1 MLMDLS
7 QKLPSYITEKK
18 NITSLVIFTALFAL
32 VFINIY
38 SPFEVHSV
46 IVRAGKSL
54 KVENESLLL
63 LVSSSLIILTGV
75 LVVVISRIILYRIT
89 RKRGGIFLT
98 RYLLWIAAE
107 IILMA
112 VFYAVFE
119 ILFLDDPR
127 AFLETFKVS
136 IQNTA
141 LVLLLP
147 YSISWL
153 YLSWREKNKMLQK
166 LKEREITSD
175 MHKEM
180 IVFYD
185 DKGTMRLTIKYS
197 ELLYLQAADN
207 YVTIVY
213 NHHDK
218 PARYMLRSTLKL
230 IEDQYQDFPLVR
242 CHRSYIVNFDH
253 VKIIRREK
261 EGLRIELDIPS
272 DHIIPVSNTYMESVF
287 RAFGQEVE

>member
-1 MLMDLS
+1 MDLS

-18 NITSLVIFTALFAL
+18 NITRLVIFTALFAL

-38 SPFEVHSV
+38 SPFGVNSV

-54 KVENESLLL
+54 KIENESLLL
-63 LVSSSLIILTGV
+63 LISSSLIILTGV
-75 LVVVISRIILYRIT
+75 LVVVISRIILYRVT
-89 RKRGGIFLT
+89 RKRGGIYLT

-119 ILFLDDPR
+119 ILFLDEPR

-136 IQNTA
+136 IQSTA

-153 YLSWREKNKMLQK
+153 YLSWIEKNKMLQK
-166 LKEREITSD
+166 IKEGKASTD
-175 MHKEM
+175 THKKM

-185 DKGTMRLTIKYS
+185 EKGTMRLTIKFS

-218 PARYMLRSTLKL
+218 QARYMLRSTLKL
-230 IEDQYQDFPLVR
+230 IEERYKDFSLVR
-242 CHRSYIVNFDH
+242 CHRSYMVNFDH
-253 VKIIRREK
+253 VKIIRRERD
-261 EGLRIELDIPS
+261 GLKIELDTPS
-272 DHIIPVSNTYMESVF
+272 EYIIPVSNTYLEAVF
-287 RAFGQEVE
+287 KAFGQEVE